1 MSGWLLA
8 LHSSTE
14 TLGIALVGA
23 EDPMQ
28 DARVLCRTLGRALT
42 NELVISLQQLLP
54 TDQWTDIKRLAVA
67 TGPGG
72 FTGTR
77 LTVVL
82 ARTLAQQLGA
92 PLHGVSSFALMAPRL
107 SRLLPERQQQEPFS
121 IVQTLPRRGQ
131 VAGRYRIADTVVE
144 ELESPRLLPDGDQP
158 SPAVPM
164 AVDVPADVLELL
176 KCCRDCHLRDLPGP
190 WDPVLPIYPTSP
202 VGPV

>member
-1 MSGWLLA
+1 MSDWLLA

-14 TLGIALVGA
+14 TLGIALVA
-23 EDPMQ
+23 VEAPME
-28 DARVLCRTLGRALT
+28 DARVVCRSLGRALT

-54 TDQWTDIKRLAVA
+54 ADQWADIRRLAVA

-107 SRLLPERQQQEPFS
+107 RNQLPELQRDESFS

-131 VAGRYRIADTVVE
+131 VAGRYKIVKTEVE
-144 ELESPRLLPDGDQP
+144 ELESPRLLSECDQP
-158 SPAVPM
+158 APAVAM

-176 KCCRDCHLRDLPGP
+176 RFCRQCHDRDLQGP
-190 WDPVLPIYPTSP
+190 WEPVLPIYPTSP